1 MSKSIEENDTEDKC
15 TCYRCGHTYDKKD
28 IKVYRI
34 QGRGFNSHFTY
45 IDANI
50 PLCKECQKDIEEDWF
65 SEKAIQVNYGMF
77 DEYIYLQEE
86 ELFDFVCSF
95 PLEYQEKIF
104 NQGFGYAEEMDKLS
118 PEEWIEQQ
126 RKILKS
132 LYG

>member
-1 MSKSIEENDTEDKC
+1 MSSNIKSEEV
-15 TCYRCGHTYDKKD
+15 TCYCCGHTYNKED
-28 IKVYRI
+28 IKIYKI

-65 SEKAIQVNYGMF
+65 SEEAIQVNYGIF

-86 ELFDFVCSF
+86 DLFDFVTSF

-104 NQGFGYAEEMDKLS
+104 NQGFAYADSDRLT

-126 RKILKS
+126 KKVLKS
-132 LYG
+132 IYKQQS